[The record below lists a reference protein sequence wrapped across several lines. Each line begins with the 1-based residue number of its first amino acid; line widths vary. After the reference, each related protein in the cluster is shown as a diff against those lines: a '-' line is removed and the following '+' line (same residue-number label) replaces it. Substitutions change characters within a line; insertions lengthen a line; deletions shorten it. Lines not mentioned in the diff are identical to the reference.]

1 MQYFFSSTVRFAQ
14 SALVKVFWLKT
25 LQALIAKS
33 SLILSMTKYIYKGQ
47 EVTLVPGQ
55 QFTTHWNV
63 YYQQPTEHGGSKQ
76 VIICCQPGHDLQL
89 VDDSAPVVADKPDV
103 ANKEFNIN
111 SANFTMLRQHLPGIG
126 RVAPKTILNNKPQG
140 GYKDFEH
147 FTEVNKKLN
156 LNWEELK
163 PILLFE

>member
-1 MQYFFSSTVRFAQ
+1 
-14 SALVKVFWLKT
+14 
-25 LQALIAKS
+25 
-33 SLILSMTKYIYKGQ
+33 MTKYIYKGQ

-55 QFTTHWNV
+55 QFSTHWNV
-63 YYQQPTEHGGSKQ
+63 YYQQPQEHGGSKQ
-76 VIICCQPGHDLQL
+76 IIICCQPGHDLQM
-89 VDDSAPVVADKPDV
+89 VEDNAPVAVADKPDV

-111 SANFTMLRQHLPGIG
+111 AANFTMLRQHLPGIG

-156 LNWEELK
+156 LNWDELK